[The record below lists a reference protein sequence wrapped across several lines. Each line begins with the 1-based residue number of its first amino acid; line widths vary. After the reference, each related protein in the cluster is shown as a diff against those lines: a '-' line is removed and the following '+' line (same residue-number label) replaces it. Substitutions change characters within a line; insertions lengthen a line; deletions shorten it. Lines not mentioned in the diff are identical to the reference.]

1 MPEVSLTRWLDPL
14 IESFAREAGIPTE
27 TYSAIVGGEGIGAI
41 LELIGDVFTKGWFN
55 RLIHFITGLIAGGYA
70 TFAKGVPTRL
80 RLELLEIGT
89 HELSRVIDVGPGT
102 LPELKRS
109 IDSFVNAVRRGDW
122 DAAMASILRTP
133 AEIQATLAA
142 MGLPV
147 GTSPPV
153 QSRFVTTKTTI
164 TKTVTSTPSTAAKAP
179 SEQKTEKD
187 VISSVIWR

>member
-1 MPEVSLTRWLDPL
+1 MPEISLTRWLDPL
-14 IESFAREAGIPTE
+14 IENFAREAGIPTE
-27 TYSAIVGGEGIGAI
+27 TYSAIVGGEGIAAI

-109 IDSFVNAVRRGDW
+109 IDSFASAVRRGDW

-133 AEIQATLAA
+133 TEIQATMAA

-147 GTSPPV
+147 GTSAPV
-153 QSRFVTTKTTI
+153 QSRAVTTKTAVTR
-164 TKTVTSTPSTAAKAP
+164 TVASTAAKPAT
-179 SEQKTEKD
+179 EQKTEKD
-187 VISSVIWR
+187 VITSIIWR